1 MKRSIWASRDQKS
14 RYSSNNESLK
24 GSRHLQMGDG
34 WLFPICSGPE
44 RLKDDDGRK
53 AHPTQK
59 PEALIIDLTATSNR
73 RSRARPVFGTG
84 TTGAVA
90 KRLGRRCSASSAT
103 PITPRLLRNASR
115 PSSPTPRVPW
125 KR

>member
-1 MKRSIWASRDQKS
+1 MRSD
-14 RYSSNNESLK
+14 
-24 GSRHLQMGDG
+24 
-34 WLFPICSGPE
+34 WLFPICTGPE

-59 PEALIIDLTATSNR
+59 PEALLHR
-73 RSRARPVFGTG
+73 MLPVDIKPGDVVLDPFFGTG
-84 TTGAVA
+84 TTARSRSGSAA
-90 KRLGRRCSASSAT
+90 ISSASSAT
-103 PITPRLLRNASR
+103 RLMPRLLRNASR